1 MGLAEPMTMAIIAHI
16 LLACISM
23 FAALLLA
30 HEAFVVMPAW
40 HALPLLVLAVG
51 GAALS
56 VAILEDIEL

>member
-1 MGLAEPMTMAIIAHI
+1 MAIIAHI